1 MVTVTTRLRP
11 DRRKLRRF
19 TRAVSTV
26 AIAAGLMLGG
36 GALSSTPAVAG
47 EHAGT
52 DAGNVSIQAFEGPF
66 PRWDYC
72 NTDRNWAEYFGYDTT
87 PCFRDPDG
95 WYYQYF

>member
-1 MVTVTTRLRP
+1 MATIATRLRP
-11 DRRKLRRF
+11 DRRKVRRL

-26 AIAAGLMLGG
+26 AIAAGLVLGG
-36 GALSSTPAVAG
+36 GALASAPAAAS
-47 EHAGT
+47 ENDGT
-52 DAGNVSIQAFEGPF
+52 VSIQAFEGPF

-72 NTDRNWAEYFGYDTT
+72 NTDRRAAESLGYNTT

>member
-1 MVTVTTRLRP
+1 MATTATRLRP
-11 DRRKLRRF
+11 DRRKLRRL

-26 AIAAGLMLGG
+26 AIAAGLMLGA
-36 GALSSTPAVAG
+36 GALSSAPAAAS

-52 DAGNVSIQAFEGPF
+52 DDGTVSIQAFAGPF
-66 PRWDYC
+66 AFWDYC
-72 NTDRNWAEYFGYDTT
+72 QMDRQAAQYQGYDVT